1 MTAQSSKIDA
11 TRKSLVNPMNRRSFL
26 VATAAMA
33 VSTSL
38 AKAAGKSASTI
49 SFGIGNYGMKTL
61 KAEEALRAIAEIGYD
76 GVELALMPGWATEPK
91 VLSTE
96 ARRELRALLD
106 GLGLALPALIESL
119 PMKGTADS
127 RAMNRERLIQAA
139 ALSHELAPGKPP
151 VIETILGLKASDWEQ
166 AKGRMAEEL
175 KDWAKIAEEKNVTIC
190 FKPHAAN
197 AVQSPERAL
206 WLLKEIGPSR
216 IRIVYDYSHMSV
228 EGFGLADSLKQLLP
242 HTAFISVKDSV
253 GTPEKH
259 EFLLPG
265 DGKTDYVEYFRLL
278 KELNYSGFV
287 IVEVSGMIHGKPGYQ
302 PVPTAKLCYDRLSV
316 AFEKAGV
323 KRPKRAA
330 V

>member
-1 MTAQSSKIDA
+1 MTAQPFESRDP
-11 TRKSLVNPMNRRSFL
+11 RKAGLSTINRRNFL
-26 VATAAMA
+26 MAATAMA
-33 VSTSL
+33 VTGSL
-38 AKAAGKSASTI
+38 ANAADKSASTI

-61 KAEEALRAIAEIGYD
+61 KAEEALRVIAGIGYD
-76 GVELALMPGWATEPK
+76 GVELALMPGWPTEPK
-91 VLSTE
+91 VLSQD
-96 ARRELRALLD
+96 ARRELRTLLT
-106 GLGLALPALIESL
+106 GLGLALPSLLESL
-119 PMKGTADS
+119 PLKDTAGS
-127 RAMNRERLIQAA
+127 RAMNRERLTQAA
-139 ALSHELAPGKPP
+139 ALAHELAPGKPP

-175 KDWAKIAEEKNVTIC
+175 KDWAKIAEEKDVTIC

-216 IRIVYDYSHMSV
+216 IRVVYDYSHMSV
-228 EGFGLADSLKQLLP
+228 EGFGLAESLKELLP
-242 HTAFISVKDSV
+242 YTAFISVKDSV

-278 KELNYSGFV
+278 KELHYTGFV

-302 PVPTAKLCYDRLSV
+302 PVPTAKLCYERLSL

-323 KRPKRAA
+323 MRPKRNA